1 MKYVVEIT
9 YMMAVS
15 YWYVEII
22 MILAFT
28 VMVLKYADVSLKK
41 T

>member
-9 YMMAVS
+9 YMVAVS
-15 YWYVEII
+15 YWCVEII

-28 VMVLKYADVSLKK
+28 VMVLKYADVSLRK